1 LKRRRLR
8 TRSTPARREERATLS
23 EEPPTRTEERE
34 ATRVFLAMIV
44 ILTFVM
50 NMIGRGVTETF
61 AVFLLP
67 VQEGLAVSR
76 SEITLTYSIY
86 MLANGGTAPF
96 AGQLIDRIGA
106 RATYGLGILSLGMGY
121 FLAGYATHIVHY
133 YICVGLLGGIG
144 AASLGMV
151 AASSLLSRW
160 FVHRIGSVMS
170 LPYAAVGAGMIALP
184 PFAQILIGW
193 YGWRVSHQL
202 IGMGV
207 LALFPLLMMLPL
219 GRITAGSPAWQER
232 RTAQSGAANRNP
244 WPVSVAMRTSAF
256 WALLAAYMFTS
267 ISAYAVLPQSV
278 AALVESGFAPLFA
291 ASAFGMMG
299 LLSTLG
305 IVAMGWMSDRF
316 GRLITVTLSYLVTIA
331 GVLALI
337 ATVHAPSL
345 LLMYAFVICFGLMQG
360 ARGPILVALVSVLY
374 PGGGVGSIFGA
385 LSLGLGIGAA
395 FGSWAS
401 GLLHE
406 LAGGYTASFGLAVL
420 SSFSGM
426 LIFLLVPSLR
436 NERLSTASLEAQK
449 SRRS

>member
-1 LKRRRLR
+1 MHGR
-8 TRSTPARREERATLS
+8 PGDGD
-23 EEPPTRTEERE
+23 
-34 ATRVFLAMIV
+34 ATRVFLAMVV

-50 NMIGRGVTETF
+50 NTIGRGVTETF

-86 MLANGGTAPF
+86 MLANGATAPF
-96 AGQLIDRIGA
+96 AGQLIDRLGA
-106 RATYGLGILSLGMGY
+106 RATYGLGILSLGLGY

-160 FVHRIGSVMS
+160 FVNRIGSVMS
-170 LPYAAVGAGMIALP
+170 LPYAAVGAGMIAIP
-184 PFAQILIGW
+184 PLAQLLIGW

-202 IGMGV
+202 IGAGV
-207 LALFPLLMMLPL
+207 LALFPLVVLLPL

-232 RTAQSGAANRNP
+232 RAAQSGTTNRNP
-244 WPVSVAMRTSAF
+244 WPVSVAVRTSAF
-256 WALLAAYMFTS
+256 WGLFAAYLFTS
-267 ISAYAVLPQSV
+267 LAAYAVLPQSV
-278 AALVESGFAPLFA
+278 AALIESGFSPLLA

-299 LLSTLG
+299 LLSSVG
-305 IVAMGWMSDRF
+305 ILAIGWMSDRF
-316 GRLITVTLSYLVTIA
+316 GRLITVTLSYVITII

-345 LLMYAFVICFGLMQG
+345 FLMYAFVICFGLMQG
-360 ARGPILVALVSVLY
+360 ARGPIIVALVSVLY
-374 PGGGVGSIFGA
+374 PGGGVGSIFGT
-385 LSLGLGIGAA
+385 LSLALGIGAA

-401 GLLHE
+401 GLLYQM
-406 LAGGYTASFGLAVL
+406 LGSYTASFGLAVA
-420 SSFSGM
+420 SSMIGM
-426 LIFLLVPSLR
+426 LVFLLVPSLR
-436 NERLSTASLEAQK
+436 HERLMSPPPHP
-449 SRRS
+449 SRSGDSG